1 MPLYLTQ
8 VRGYS
13 QTDTSWLMGTL
24 GISATIGSFAT
35 AGLSDVIGRRPVMIA
50 MPLISVLLPLGA
62 MYYQGPYMG
71 MVAIFFV
78 GWALNGIFP
87 LFMATIPSESVPPAM
102 AATVFGICMG
112 TCEIIGGAG
121 GPAIAGVVADRVGL
135 EGPLWM
141 MAGLTLVGGLFAFGL
156 KETAP
161 RVLARRG
168 QLAPA

>member
-1 MPLYLTQ
+1 
-8 VRGYS
+8 
-13 QTDTSWLMGTL
+13 MGTL

-50 MPLISVLLPLGA
+50 MPFISVLLPLGA
-62 MYYQGPYMG
+62 IYYHGPYMG

-121 GPAIAGVVADRVGL
+121 GPAVAGVVADAVGL
-135 EGPLWM
+135 QGPLWI
-141 MAGLTLVGGLFAFGL
+141 MAGLTLVGGVFAFGL
-156 KETAP
+156 QETAP
-161 RVLARRG
+161 RVLAKRG
-168 QLAPA
+168 QLATA